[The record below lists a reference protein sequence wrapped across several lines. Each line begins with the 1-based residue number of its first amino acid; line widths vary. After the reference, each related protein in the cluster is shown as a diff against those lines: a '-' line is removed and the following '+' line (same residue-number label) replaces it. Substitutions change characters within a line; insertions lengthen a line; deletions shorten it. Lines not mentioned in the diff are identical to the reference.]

1 MLANSNQRNILM
13 KKYIDLFLRAFI
25 TGTLIAVGGIAYL
38 SCDNKYIGSFLF
50 GTGLF
55 VILNFDLAL
64 FTGKVGY
71 AVNNKPDYL
80 FDLLI
85 IWLGNFAG
93 TAISALLVLCTRISG
108 ISEKASALCEIKTSD
123 SPVSILVLAFFCGM
137 LMFIA
142 ADGYKTIS
150 NSAGKALAIFL
161 PVVVFIL
168 SGFEHCI
175 ANMFYFS
182 LAGAWTAKS
191 FGYLLLMSL
200 GNAIGGIFIPTFRKG
215 FIK

>member
-1 MLANSNQRNILM
+1 M

-38 SCDNKYIGSFLF
+38 SCDNKYIGAFLF

-55 VILNFDLAL
+55 VILNFNLAL

-71 AVNNKPDYL
+71 AVENKPKYL
-80 FDLLI
+80 FELLI

-93 TAISALLVLCTRISG
+93 TVISAILVLCTRISG
-108 ISEKASALCEIKTSD
+108 ISEKAAALCETKTND
-123 SPVSILVLAFFCGM
+123 SPVSILILAFFCGM

-142 ADGYKTIS
+142 ADGYKIIS
-150 NSAGKALAIFL
+150 NSAGKALTIFL

-182 LAGAWTAKS
+182 LAEAWTARS
-191 FGYLLLMSL
+191 FGYLIIMSL
-200 GNAIGGIFIPTFRKG
+200 GNALGGIFIPTMRKG

>member
-142 ADGYKTIS
+142 ADGYKAIS
-150 NSAGKALAIFL
+150 NSAGKALTIFL

-168 SGFEHCI
+168 SGFEHSI

-182 LAGAWTAKS
+182 LADAWTAKT

>member
-1 MLANSNQRNILM
+1 M

-71 AVNNKPDYL
+71 AVNNKPNYL

-150 NSAGKALAIFL
+150 NSAGKALTIFL

-182 LAGAWTAKS
+182 LAGAWTATS

>member
-1 MLANSNQRNILM
+1 M
-13 KKYIDLFLRAFI
+13 KKYLDLFLRAFI

-123 SPVSILVLAFFCGM
+123 SPVSILLLAFFCGM

-150 NSAGKALAIFL
+150 NSAGKSLTIFL

-182 LAGAWTAKS
+182 LAGAWTAKA

>member
-1 MLANSNQRNILM
+1 M

-38 SCDNKYIGSFLF
+38 SCDNKYIGAFLF

-55 VILNFDLAL
+55 VILNFNLAL

-71 AVNNKPDYL
+71 AVENKPKYL

-93 TAISALLVLCTRISG
+93 TVISAILVLCTRISG
-108 ISEKASALCEIKTSD
+108 ISEKAAALCETKTND
-123 SPVSILVLAFFCGM
+123 SPVSILILAFFCGM

-142 ADGYKTIS
+142 ADGYKIIS
-150 NSAGKALAIFL
+150 NSAGKALTIFL

-182 LAGAWTAKS
+182 LAEAWTARS
-191 FGYLLLMSL
+191 FGYLIIMSL
-200 GNAIGGIFIPTFRKG
+200 GNALGGIFIPTMRKG

>member
-1 MLANSNQRNILM
+1 M
-13 KKYIDLFLRAFI
+13 KKNIDLFLRAFI

-150 NSAGKALAIFL
+150 NSAGKALTIFL

-182 LAGAWTAKS
+182 LAGAWNAKS

-200 GNAIGGIFIPTFRKG
+200 GNAVGGIFIPTFRKG

>member
-1 MLANSNQRNILM
+1 M

-50 GTGLF
+50 GMGLF

-150 NSAGKALAIFL
+150 NSAGKALTIFL

>member
-71 AVNNKPDYL
+71 AVTNKPDYL

-93 TAISALLVLCTRISG
+93 TAISAILVLCTRISG

-150 NSAGKALAIFL
+150 NSAGKALTIFL

>member
-1 MLANSNQRNILM
+1 M

-38 SCDNKYIGSFLF
+38 SCDNKYIGAFLF

-55 VILNFDLAL
+55 VILNFNLAL

-71 AVNNKPDYL
+71 AVENKPKYL

-93 TAISALLVLCTRISG
+93 TVISAILVLCTRISG
-108 ISEKASALCEIKTSD
+108 ISEKAAALCETKTND
-123 SPVSILVLAFFCGM
+123 SPVSILILAFFCGM

-142 ADGYKTIS
+142 ADGYKIIS
-150 NSAGKALAIFL
+150 NSVGKALTIFL

-182 LAGAWTAKS
+182 LAEAWTARS
-191 FGYLLLMSL
+191 FSYLIIMSL
-200 GNAIGGIFIPTFRKG
+200 GNALGGIFIPTIRKG

>member
-1 MLANSNQRNILM
+1 M
-13 KKYIDLFLRAFI
+13 KKYFDLFLRAFI

-71 AVNNKPDYL
+71 AVNNKPKYL
-80 FDLLI
+80 LDLLI

-108 ISEKASALCEIKTSD
+108 ISEKAASLCDIKTSD
-123 SPVSILVLAFFCGM
+123 TPVSILVLAFFCGM

-150 NSAGKALAIFL
+150 NSAGKALTIFL

-182 LAGAWTAKS
+182 LAEAWSVRS
-191 FGYLLLMSL
+191 FGYLLLMSI
-200 GNAIGGIFIPTFRKG
+200 GNAVGGIFIPTLRKG

>member
-1 MLANSNQRNILM
+1 M

-38 SCDNKYIGSFLF
+38 SCDNKYIGSFLC

-71 AVNNKPDYL
+71 AVNNKPNYL

-150 NSAGKALAIFL
+150 NSAGKALTIFL

-182 LAGAWTAKS
+182 LAGAWTATS